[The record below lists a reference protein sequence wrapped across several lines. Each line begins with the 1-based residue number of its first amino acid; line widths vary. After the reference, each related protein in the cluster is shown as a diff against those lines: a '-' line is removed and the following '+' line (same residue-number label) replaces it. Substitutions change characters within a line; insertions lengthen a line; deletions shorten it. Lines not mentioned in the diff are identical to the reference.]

1 MTQVGT
7 ARLWEQAQR
16 TWQTLPRRKFTR
28 EDYYRLAELGVLR
41 EDERVELIEGEILQM
56 APIGPEHVAATHSL
70 YDRLRRVFGKGYVV
84 RMQSPLSLGDSEPQ
98 PDLAVVAGSPSDFQ
112 HAHPTHAVLVIEV
125 AQSSLPYDREVK
137 SSLYARA
144 GIPDYWVLDLEN
156 RRLEVYRDP
165 VESLDAPFGYAY
177 RTRLVLSP
185 RDTIAPLA
193 RPERAL
199 RVRRL
204 LETAP

>member
-1 MTQVGT
+1 
-7 ARLWEQAQR
+7 
-16 TWQTLPRRKFTR
+16 
-28 EDYYRLAELGVLR
+28 
-41 EDERVELIEGEILQM
+41 VELIEGEILQM
-56 APIGPEHVAATHSL
+56 APIGPEHVTATHSL
-70 YDRLRRVFGKGYVV
+70 YDCLRRVFGKGYVV

-144 GIPDYWVLDLEN
+144 GIPDYWVLDIEN

-165 VESLDAPFGYAY
+165 AESLDAPFGYAY

-193 RPERAL
+193 RPDRAL

-204 LETAP
+204 LEEP